1 MSWWFRESTFNQP
14 WSRLSNSLAYISLY
28 FHILIRI
35 ERTKEFYLW
44 IDTFSS
50 KLEWRELTTSSVK
63 QMLREAEQ
71 IEGLKNHQDKK
82 CSINLLASGGTQWR
96 KLLHR
101 NVIWNINRG
110 MNNARTFKCIDK
122 PTCLHRSGHSLI
134 DITNASTFVR
144 LGNVKPCQTQLY
156 VVLDN

>member
-1 MSWWFRESTFNQP
+1 MSRWFRESTLNQP

-28 FHILIRI
+28 FRILIRI
-35 ERTKEFYLW
+35 EWTKEL
-44 IDTFSS
+44 DTFSL
-50 KLEWRELTTSSVK
+50 KLEWRELTTRSVK

-71 IEGLKNHQDKK
+71 IEGLKNHRDKK

-144 LGNVKPCQTQLY
+144 LGNVKPC
-156 VVLDN
+156 